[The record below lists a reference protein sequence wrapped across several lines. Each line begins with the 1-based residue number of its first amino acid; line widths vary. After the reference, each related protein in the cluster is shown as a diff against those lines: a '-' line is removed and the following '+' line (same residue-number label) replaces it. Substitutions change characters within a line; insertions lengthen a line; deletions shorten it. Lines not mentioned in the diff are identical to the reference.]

1 MILCLVLVLFI
12 SFILFFA
19 INGAG
24 TVLPIRS
31 TRVHP
36 CFSGVAKSLVFCV
49 VFCRSSSFRH
59 YSFDHCI
66 VCPSMYDFWL
76 LLSYLQTCYVCLFIF
91 SFFLLIIVLTILRFT
106 TSDYPFRIFK
116 LVLFALFLIV
126 FFFHFGHFISRSF
139 FDLRIMI
146 TPWGIFKLFL
156 ETCINR

>member
-12 SFILFFA
+12 SFILFYA
-19 INGAG
+19 IIGAG

-36 CFSGVAKSLVFCV
+36 SFSGVAKSLVFCV
-49 VFCRSSSFRH
+49 VFCRSLSFRH

-66 VCPSMYDFWL
+66 VSPSMYDFWL
-76 LLSYLQTCYVCLFIF
+76 LLSYLQTCYVCLLICFF
-91 SFFLLIIVLTILRFT
+91 SFDHCI
-106 TSDYPFRIFK
+106 DYPSIYDFWLPLSYLQTCF
-116 LVLFALFLIV
+116 VCFVFNCF
-126 FFFHFGHFISRSF
+126 FFFHFGHFISLSF
-139 FDLRIMI
+139 FYLRIMI